1 MSKRSLFSITVLIVV
16 SLLLSA
22 CGATPTPTPAPT
34 DTPVPTE
41 EPTKEATEEP
51 TAEATEEATEE
62 PAATKK
68 AAEPKDPDTFV
79 ALDIG
84 EPESLDPAW
93 TYETG
98 GGAVEQNI
106 YEGLVAFNRE
116 KAEEF
121 VPALAESWDVSDG
134 GLTWTF
140 NIRDGVKF
148 HEGGTLEP
156 HDIAYSIQRGML
168 QDRID
173 GPQWLVLE
181 PFFGVSTIMD
191 LVEEVGEPVAT
202 EEATEEPAATEE
214 ATEELAATEEA
225 TEELTA
231 TEEVTEE
238 PAATEEATE
247 EPAATEEA
255 TEEPAVTEEATEEP
269 GPTAEAVEAACKRV
283 KEAVS
288 ADDDAG
294 TVTLKLNSPA
304 PWLPQILAQQWGAA
318 LDMEWMAENGDWD
331 GDCATW
337 PKWHDPAAEESL
349 LFNKANGTGPYKLD
363 GWTPGEEIVLVA
375 NEDYWRTEPM
385 WEGGPSGAPTIKR
398 VVIKL
403 VEEWGTRFAMLEA
416 GDADYSYVPQAFI
429 SQADTLVK
437 TSWDEGSTDGPST
450 ELNADG
456 VLQKFDKLLLP
467 AMTVGM
473 FNFNINTEGGNP
485 FIGTGEL
492 DGNGIP
498 VDFFSDI
505 HVRKAFNYAFDWD
518 AMIGEALQG
527 NGIQPRGP
535 IINDMMGWSEDQPM
549 FEYDPAK
556 AEEEFKQAWD
566 GEVWDK
572 GFYMQVV
579 YNTGNDPRRIGAEIF
594 KQGVESLN
602 DKFNVVVYNLP
613 WPTFLD
619 ARRSGKLPIPI
630 SGWLEDYHDPSN
642 WVHPFMHPTA
652 GAYARVQSFPEDLS
666 AKILE
671 LISAG
676 VATTD
681 DAKRKPVYE
690 ELQSMAYDNVID
702 VFMYQPTE
710 PRYFQEWAEGY
721 YYNPLAPEPYHWVYA
736 LSK

>member
-1 MSKRSLFSITVLIVV
+1 MLTRKMIFISL
-16 SLLLSA
+16 SLLVILSMA
-22 CGATPTPTPAPT
+22 VVANVG
-34 DTPVPTE
+34 
-41 EPTKEATEEP
+41 
-51 TAEATEEATEE
+51 
-62 PAATKK
+62 
-68 AAEPKDPDTFV
+68 AAEPEDPETFV
-79 ALDIG
+79 IADIG
-84 EPESLDPAW
+84 EPETLDTAW
-93 TYETG
+93 TYETAG
-98 GGAVEQNI
+98 SAVEQNI

-116 KAEEF
+116 NAEEF
-121 VPALAESWDVSDG
+121 VPALAETWKVSDD

-140 NIRDGVKF
+140 DVRDGVTF

-156 HDIAYSIQRGML
+156 HDISYAIQRGML

-181 PFFGVSTIMD
+181 PFLGVSTIMD
-191 LVEEVGEPVAT
+191 LVNEAGELDA
-202 EEATEEPAATEE
+202 EDSSMIDLEAN
-214 ATEELAATEEA
+214 
-225 TEELTA
+225 
-231 TEEVTEE
+231 
-238 PAATEEATE
+238 
-247 EPAATEEA
+247 
-255 TEEPAVTEEATEEP
+255 
-269 GPTAEAVEAACKRV
+269 AEAVEAACKLV

-294 TVTLKLNSPA
+294 TVTLKLKTPA

-318 LDMEWMAENGDWD
+318 LDMEWMVENGDWD

-349 LFNKANGTGPYKLD
+349 LFNTANGTGPFKLD
-363 GWTPGEEIVLVA
+363 RWMPGEEIVLVA

-385 WEGGPSGAPTIKR
+385 WDGGPSGAPAIKR
-398 VVIKL
+398 VVIQY
-403 VEEWGTRFAMLEA
+403 VDEWGTRFAMLEA

-437 TSWDEGSTDGPST
+437 TSWDEGSSDGPST

-456 VLQKFDKLLLP
+456 ALQKFDKLLLP

-473 FNFNINTEGGNP
+473 LNFNINTEGGNP
-485 FIGTGEL
+485 FIGTGKL
-492 DGNGIP
+492 DGSGIP
-498 VDFFSDI
+498 PDFFSDI

-535 IINDMMGWSEDQPM
+535 IIDDMMGWSEDQPM

-556 AEEEFKQAWD
+556 AEEEFKLAWD

-579 YNTGNDPRRIGAEIF
+579 YNTGNDVRRIGAEII

-602 DKFNVVVYNLP
+602 DKFDVVVYNLP

-619 ARRSGKLPIPI
+619 SRRSGKMAITI

-652 GAYARVQSFPEDLS
+652 GAYARVQSFPEDLGDQ
-666 AKILE
+666 IVE
-671 LISAG
+671 LIDAG
-676 VATTD
+676 VSTTD
-681 DAKRKPVYE
+681 PTVRTPVYE
-690 ELQSMAYDNVID
+690 ELQQLAYDNVID
-702 VFMYQPTE
+702 IFMYQATE
-710 PRYFQEWAEGY
+710 PRYFQEWVDGY
-721 YYNPLAPEPYHWVYA
+721 YYNPLAPEPYHWLYA
-736 LSK
+736 LNK